1 MPQEKPALAV
11 ACLLF
16 NQGRI
21 LLSQRPKTPQQNSW
35 QCPGGFVQMNESLE
49 AAGKRILQ
57 QKLAVSLKLSST
69 CFYSNNIFKTEQQH
83 TFTLYLSASCPASL
97 IKSEKWQWFALEQ
110 LPQPLFLPLQI
121 LFSQQS
127 EKLMQ
132 FSRTQRY

>member
-1 MPQEKPALAV
+1 MPQERPALAV

-21 LLSQRPKTPQQNSW
+21 LLSPRPKTPQQNSW
-35 QCPGGFVQMNESLE
+35 QCPGGFMHFNETPQT
-49 AAGKRILQ
+49 AARRILQ
-57 QKLAVSLKLSST
+57 QKLGVSLALENT
-69 CFYSNNIFKTEQQH
+69 ALHSNNIFKAEQQH

-127 EKLMQ
+127 EKLIQ
-132 FSRTQRY
+132 LSRTQRY